1 MFMQIHAIRIML
13 NSNFIKTSSLKGLKV
28 QFPNSTVSG
37 ENTEFK
43 NLSKLF
49 KAIWL
54 HEDLLMNKPL
64 LNLFLVIA

>member
-1 MFMQIHAIRIML
+1 MQIHAIRIML

>member
-13 NSNFIKTSSLKGLKV
+13 NSNFIKTFSLKGLKV

-37 ENTEFK
+37 ENTEFR

-64 LNLFLVIA
+64 LKLFLVIA